1 MRSITLICLFFLCFT
16 SYSQK
21 DTYEV
26 CDTSSSITKSDFYN
40 RSILFLKENMIQC
53 SKKKHF
59 GIDCYGCGG
68 QRSFIALL
76 EGDFKKSFILYPPLT
91 SVIFMLVYFLL
102 HLVINF
108 KNGSKWLLYIFLF
121 NAGILLFHFLY
132 KIFLL

>member
-1 MRSITLICLFFLCFT
+1 MRSLTLICLCFLCFT
-16 SYSQK
+16 IYSQD

-26 CDTSSSITKSDFYN
+26 CDTSSSMTSCDLYN
-40 RSILFLKENMIQC
+40 RTIFFLKDNMMQC

-76 EGDFKKSFILYPPLT
+76 EGDFKKSFILYPPLI
-91 SVIFMLVYFLL
+91 SIIFMLIYFSL
-102 HLVINF
+102 HLVFNF
-108 KNGSKWLLYIFLF
+108 KNGSKWLLYLFLF

-132 KIFLL
+132 KIFL